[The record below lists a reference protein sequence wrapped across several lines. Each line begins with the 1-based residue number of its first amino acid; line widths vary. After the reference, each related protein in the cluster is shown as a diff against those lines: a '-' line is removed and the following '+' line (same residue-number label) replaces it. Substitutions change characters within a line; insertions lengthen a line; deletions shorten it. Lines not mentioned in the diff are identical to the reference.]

1 MDYRCQTLDHNN
13 FRILLW
19 NPETKGNKQEKIK
32 NDPQIYKLI
41 KTVAQKKKNEEKN
54 WCYISDFQDKILFFQ
69 DPKNYSK
76 KGQEQEVR
84 RDRPI
89 SQVSCPPIPK
99 SSPHP
104 KSEQGVYPQRKLI
117 ST

>member
-1 MDYRCQTLDHNN
+1 MSNLPRLTADYRCQTLDHNN

-41 KTVAQKKKNEEKN
+41 KIVAQKKKMRKKLVLHFRFVTNS
-54 WCYISDFQDKILFFQ
+54 YFFQ

-76 KGQEQEVR
+76 
-84 RDRPI
+84 RDKNKR
-89 SQVSCPPIPK
+89 
-99 SSPHP
+99 
-104 KSEQGVYPQRKLI
+104 
-117 ST
+117 